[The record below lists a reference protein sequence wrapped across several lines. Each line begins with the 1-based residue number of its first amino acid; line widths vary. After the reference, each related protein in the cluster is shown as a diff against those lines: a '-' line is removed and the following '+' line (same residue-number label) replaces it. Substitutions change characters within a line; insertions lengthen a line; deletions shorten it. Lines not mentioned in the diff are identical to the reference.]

1 MRKVLIAGAS
11 GLVGAEVLRELQT
24 IPTIEKIV
32 VLVRKPFENT
42 NPLVQ
47 QMQVD
52 FDNLAGSSVCFNDI
66 DTVFCCLGTTIKIA
80 KTKDAFRKVDY
91 EYPMA
96 IALLSV
102 QQNVKN
108 FLCITA
114 MGADPS
120 SSVFYSRVK
129 GELERDISKCQIP
142 SISFFRPS
150 LLIGDRKESRPA
162 EKAGILFAKAL
173 SFLFIG
179 PLKNYK
185 GITVQKV
192 AKAMV
197 ERGKHPVPGV
207 QFVLSGQMQ

>member
-11 GLVGAEVLRELQT
+11 GLVGAEVLKELQT
-24 IPTIEKIV
+24 IPGIEKIV
-32 VLVRKPFENT
+32 VLVRRTLENT
-42 NPLVQ
+42 NPVVEQ
-47 QMQVD
+47 VQVD
-52 FDNLAGSSVCFNDI
+52 FDNLARSSDCFKDI
-66 DTVFCCLGTTIKIA
+66 DTVFCCLGTTIKVA
-80 KTKDAFRKVDY
+80 KSKEAFRKVDY
-91 EYPMA
+91 EYPIA
-96 IALLSV
+96 LALLSV

-129 GELERDISKCQIP
+129 GEVERDISKCQIP

-150 LLIGDRKESRPA
+150 LLIGERKESRPA

-179 PLKNYK
+179 PLQNYK

-192 AKAMV
+192 AKAMI

-207 QFVLSGQMQ
+207 QIVLSGEMQ

>member
-32 VLVRKPFENT
+32 VLVRKPIENT
-42 NPLVQ
+42 NPLVH

-52 FDNLAGSSVCFNDI
+52 FDNLAGSSVCFKDI

-150 LLIGDRKESRPA
+150 LLIGERKESRPA

-207 QFVLSGQMQ
+207 QFVLSGEMQ

>member
-11 GLVGAEVLRELQT
+11 GLVGTEVLRELQN
-24 IPTIEKIV
+24 IPTIEKII
-32 VLVRKPFENT
+32 VLVRRPIENA
-42 NPLVQ
+42 NPVLQ
-47 QMQVD
+47 QVQVD
-52 FDNLAGSSVCFNDI
+52 FENLAASSDCFKDI
-66 DTVFCCLGTTIKIA
+66 DTVFCCLGTTIKKA
-80 KTKDAFRKVDY
+80 KSKEAFRKVDY
-91 EYPMA
+91 EFPMA
-96 IALLSV
+96 LALLSV

-129 GELERDISKCQIP
+129 GEVERDISKCQIP
-142 SISFFRPS
+142 SITFFRPS

-162 EKAGILFAKAL
+162 EKAGIIVAKAL

-185 GITVQKV
+185 GISVQKV

-197 ERGKHPVPGV
+197 AKGQHPVPGV
-207 QFVLSGQMQ
+207 QIVLSGEMQ

>member
-11 GLVGAEVLRELQT
+11 GLVGAEVLKELQT
-24 IPTIEKIV
+24 IPSIEKIV
-32 VLVRKPFENT
+32 VLVRKTLENT

-47 QMQVD
+47 QVQVD
-52 FDNLAGSSVCFNDI
+52 FDNLASSSDCFKDI

-129 GELERDISKCQIP
+129 GEVERDISKCQIP

-150 LLIGDRKESRPA
+150 LLIGERKESRPA

-192 AKAMV
+192 AKAMI
-197 ERGKHPVPGV
+197 ERGKNPVPGV

>member
-11 GLVGAEVLRELQT
+11 GLVGAEVLKALQT
-24 IPTIEKIV
+24 IPSIEKIV
-32 VLVRKPFENT
+32 VLVRKTLENT

-47 QMQVD
+47 QVQVD
-52 FDNLAGSSVCFNDI
+52 FDNLASSSDCFKDI

-129 GELERDISKCQIP
+129 GEVERDISKCQIP

-150 LLIGDRKESRPA
+150 LLIGERKESRPA

-192 AKAMV
+192 AKAMI